1 MRAVGDAGAALIAAP
16 PPTASPLFPTPA
28 AVLGTSGAPAPST
41 GAPSDAVE
49 WWSVNRH
56 STHSAPLT
64 LSAARALTLDHSA
77 GCWALSPLAIRR
89 TSLNQDSGLYSP
101 NGTSNN
107 FR

>member
-64 LSAARALTLDHSA
+64 LSAARALTLDHCCPAILLMA
-77 GCWALSPLAIRR
+77 GGK
-89 TSLNQDSGLYSP
+89 SLVANRKKDFLGVTDL
-101 NGTSNN
+101 NLD
-107 FR
+107 